1 MPGPEPTGHGAK
13 PGDVIAGKYRVEG
26 VLGAGGM
33 AIVLSATQLDLER
46 LVAIKVMR
54 SELAEVPGAVER
66 LLLEAKLTARFRN
79 EHICKVLDVGT
90 LPDGAPF
97 VVMEY
102 LEGSDLHA
110 FLEKQGPFDVSTA
123 IDFILQACEGIA
135 EAHAADIIHRDLKP
149 ENLFLT
155 NLVDENPTVK
165 VLDFGISKQ
174 VGARPTSRALTNP
187 STALGSPHYMA
198 PEQML
203 SAKDV
208 DLRADLWALGA
219 ILFELLTGRTAFE
232 GDTLPEVCAAVISVA
247 PKRASEL
254 RPDVPSALA
263 DVIDR
268 CLQKSPAD
276 RFAGVAALALALVP
290 FGSPRAAS
298 SLKRIER
305 VLGRSTPG
313 SGLPDAPVLARSARA
328 ATPIG
333 EPARARPSPPEVGT
347 TDALTMVGAYSPQRS
362 SKRMIVAA
370 VAAAF
375 LVGIIGIAGVVRR
388 AGPTPPA
395 DAAAAAATRF
405 ALEESTTQ
413 PLSAVAPAS
422 ATLPPAFLPE
432 TAAPSGSD
440 LPRTPP
446 SDAHAPRG
454 RSQPRTAKPVTPP
467 SSVAPAVPSDT
478 PKTHKATDAWDPNSF
493 GPRR

>member
-1 MPGPEPTGHGAK
+1 MSGPDSPVHAAK
-13 PGDVIAGKYRVEG
+13 TGDVIAGKYRIEG
-26 VLGAGGM
+26 VLGSGGM
-33 AIVLSATQLDLER
+33 AIVLSATQLDLDR

-54 SELAEVPGAVER
+54 TELAETPGAVER

-90 LPDGAPF
+90 LADGAPY

-102 LEGSDLHA
+102 LEGSDLHVL
-110 FLEKQGPFDVSTA
+110 LEKRGPFDISTA
-123 IDFILQACEGIA
+123 VDFMLQACEGIA

-149 ENLFLT
+149 ENLFVT
-155 NLVDENPTVK
+155 NLLDETPTVK

-174 VGARPTSRALTNP
+174 LGSRPTSRALTNP

-247 PKRASEL
+247 PKRATEL
-254 RPDVPSALA
+254 RPDVPPVLA

-268 CLQKSPAD
+268 CLQKAPAD
-276 RFAGVAALALALVP
+276 RFSSVAEFATRLLP
-290 FGSPRAAS
+290 FGSFRAAS

-313 SGLPDAPVLARSARA
+313 SGLSARQLSL
-328 ATPIG
+328 
-333 EPARARPSPPEVGT
+333 PARIGT
-347 TDALTMVGAYSPQRS
+347 TDAATMVDSAPPPRS
-362 SKRMIVAA
+362 SKRIVVAA
-370 VAAAF
+370 TFA
-375 LVGIIGIAGVVRR
+375 LVLGAIGIVGVVRGKGQTPR
-388 AGPTPPA
+388 SDQPASAATQFSLEEAPLQALTTVTQPTPPPA
-395 DAAAAAATRF
+395 PTPEATPAA
-405 ALEESTTQ
+405 
-413 PLSAVAPAS
+413 
-422 ATLPPAFLPE
+422 
-432 TAAPSGSD
+432 
-440 LPRTPP
+440 PP
-446 SDAHAPRG
+446 SDPSRTAQPETHASHA
-454 RSQPRTAKPVTPP
+454 RSQPRTARPATTP
-467 SSVAPAVPSDT
+467 SVAPVPADT
-478 PKTHKATDAWDPNSF
+478 AKSHKATDAWDPNSF